1 MASAWGQMEKQEGQ
15 GLRLE
20 EGWGRASVSPSTS
33 PFSSLQP
40 LLFLPSA
47 SLCLPIPGTLS
58 SGPPPTP
65 TSSLLFSLL
74 SLLPTTAG
82 PCVQRVL
89 AAVSRYEVRS
99 QERFSE
105 RGWGGGWRC
114 GDPPIQLTGSD
125 PVPHDHQE
133 GVQVHGGLRAL
144 PIGVQAAGQCLEASI
159 LGTPSSHGLQVG

>member
-20 EGWGRASVSPSTS
+20 EGWGGASVSPSTS
-33 PFSSLQP
+33 RFSSLQP

-89 AAVSRYEVRS
+89 AAVSRYEVRA

-105 RGWGGGWRC
+105 RGGVGDGG
-114 GDPPIQLTGSD
+114 
-125 PVPHDHQE
+125 
-133 GVQVHGGLRAL
+133 
-144 PIGVQAAGQCLEASI
+144 AG
-159 LGTPSSHGLQVG
+159 THPSS